1 MYKKGAERTY
11 DDFAAK
17 FKFEI
22 ITCTDS
28 KKFSIESSRRALMM
42 RYHSELKT
50 HVVLQGIERYEDR
63 PIQSVRDPIK
73 QVRFFVSL

>member
-1 MYKKGAERTY
+1 
-11 DDFAAK
+11 
-17 FKFEI
+17 
-22 ITCTDS
+22 
-28 KKFSIESSRRALMM
+28 MM